1 MKKPG
6 AGSAGRFEDAL
17 QQRRRQRARRILLA
31 TGVLMLLVGAFWS
44 LFFAVQGAY
53 LHAAAVVKAGIYLL
67 FRFSIIFHSTLIWN
81 VLLVGLGL
89 FTSVLAAWFA
99 MQQVDL
105 KKLMAYSTVSQLGLI
120 TATIGVGTSFAIA
133 AALLH
138 TIAHESTLTS
148 PARWMATSS
157 ATAWRRRV
165 AACVPPMRTSF
176 SESCS
181 AMSCAAGGRTS
192 PSPSVRCILMKA
204 LLHRFTRAW

>member
-1 MKKPG
+1 M
-6 AGSAGRFEDAL
+6 AA
-17 QQRRRQRARRILLA
+17 A
-31 TGVLMLLVGAFWS
+31 TPVS
-44 LFFAVQGAY
+44 AY

-138 TIAHESTLTS
+138 TIAHACFKSGLFMVVGLIDHQAGTRMIDRLPALRRAMPVTFTVALVGTASMAGVPRCWDSSPRRPSSERCSTRPDPPS
-148 PARWMATSS
+148 RGRSCWRWRGSARS
-157 ATAWRRRV
+157 
-165 AACVPPMRTSF
+165 
-176 SESCS
+176 
-181 AMSCAAGGRTS
+181 
-192 PSPSVRCILMKA
+192 
-204 LLHRFTRAW
+204 